1 MVTTVI
7 ITFVTMGAQ
16 VSRQSVGSHET
27 MIHAGTGAV
36 VKYFNVN
43 YYKDAASSGLTKQ
56 DFSQDPSKFTQP
68 VADVLTNPALMSPS
82 VEACGFSDRLKQI
95 TIGNSTI
102 TTQDAVNTIVAYG
115 EWPSYLSDLD
125 ATSVD
130 KPTHPE
136 TSSDRFYTL
145 RSVEWTGSSE
155 GWWWKLPDCLKDMG
169 IFGQNMFHHAMGRSG
184 YIIHTQCNATKFH
197 SGCLLVAVVPEHQ
210 LAYIGADARVSYEH
224 THPGEKGHV
233 IGSNSNRDNHQPDE
247 SAFFNCNGTLLGNL
261 TIFPHQLINLRTNNS
276 STIVVPYINCTP
288 MDSMLRHNNVSL
300 VIVPICPL
308 RPPNPGQQTLP
319 ITISIAPIKS
329 EFSGARQAIK
339 ATVQGLPVRMP
350 SGANQFMTTE
360 DEQSPNVFPG
370 FHPTKQTHIPGE
382 IKTIMDI
389 ARVDSFMPINNI
401 PNMINSGDIGAYNIP
416 ITGGHDDRR
425 IVVIPLDM
433 SNTLFSST
441 LLGEVLNYFS
451 NWSGSIKLTFFCVC
465 DSFSTGKFLIAYTP
479 PGAGIPET
487 RRDAMLGV
495 HVVWDLGLQSSCHLV
510 VPWISSHF
518 FRRTKKDDYTEG
530 GFITLW
536 HQTAFVSNGAT
547 GAIMV
552 TCSACS
558 DMSVRM
564 LRDTP
569 MMQQDENITQNPV
582 EEFVDH
588 TLQKVMAVPDTQA
601 SGPAHTNKPQTLGA
615 LEIGATAE
623 IGPETLIETRYVMND
638 NTNAEAAVENFL
650 GRSALWA
657 SFTLKKSF
665 KSWKINF
672 QEHAQIRKKFEL
684 FTYVRFD
691 LEITIVTNNRGL
703 MQVMF
708 VPPGIDAPTLKDGKE
723 WNTASNPS
731 VFFQP
736 HSGFPRFTIP
746 FTGLGSAYYM
756 FYDGYDGIDANN
768 VNYGISE
775 TNDMGTLCFRALDG
789 TEDSEIKIFAK
800 PKHTTAWIPRPP
812 RATQYL
818 HKFSTNYNKQKPD
831 SSGQVEPK
839 HFLQTRDDIKNLG
852 PSDMFVHTKEA
863 IYKCAHLT
871 KPNEQTILL
880 AISSDL
886 QVDSVDTPGPDN
898 IPTCDCTTG
907 TYYCKSR
914 DRYFPINLTHHSW
927 YIIQESDYYP
937 KHIQYD
943 ILIGEG
949 PCSPGDCGGKLL
961 CVHGTIGMVT
971 AGGENHVAFIDLRNY
986 SSLSEHQGITDYVTQ
1001 LGSAFG
1007 DGFTNSIRDTLVGAC
1022 DVSDKLT
1029 GKIIKWTIRL
1039 ISALSI
1045 IVRNSSDTPT
1055 VIATLALLGCS
1066 GSPWRYLKDKVCKW
1080 LGIDPPPSRQ
1090 GDSWLKKFTEFCN
1103 AARGLEWIG
1112 DKLSKFI
1119 DWLKGKILPTLRRKS
1134 DTLKECKKIPLYK
1147 EQVKAFATASEEA
1160 QDELLVKVS
1169 KLEKGLQDL
1178 APLYACEAKQVRE
1191 MSRELQRMMCYK
1203 KTHRTEP
1210 VCILLH
1216 GQPGCGKSLASKVIA
1231 RGLTNESNVYS
1242 LPPDPKYFD
1251 GYNQQEVVIMDDV
1264 GQNPDG
1270 RDLSLF
1276 CQMVSSTEFITP
1288 MANLE
1293 DKGRAFTSDY
1303 VIASTNM
1310 SILTPPTVS
1319 TPEAIDRRFF
1329 LDCDVKIMPAYNTN
1343 NLLNVAKALLPCTD
1357 CPKPEFYKQC
1367 CPLTCGKAL
1376 ILQNKRTKASYSINT
1391 VVQQLRQEK
1400 KNRKCVEHNLT
1411 AIFQGLGDDTTPG
1424 FIVDLLS
1431 ASKDPK
1437 VIEFCEKE
1445 GWIKQSKHS
1454 KIERDFNYVQYC
1466 LNCVGSIIL
1475 ILGTVYALYKL
1486 MCIAQGPYTGLP
1498 QPKPRKP
1505 ELRKA
1510 VVQGPEHEFG
1520 MALIK
1525 RNCHIATTD
1534 RGDFNLLGIYDN
1546 CAVIPTHA
1554 QVEDTILI
1562 DGVETKVLKQTIV
1575 TDENDVDTEITILW
1589 LDRNEKFRDI
1599 RRFIPDYQRDWQ
1611 GMRLVTNVPKFPMFD
1626 AEVGDV
1632 IPYGDINLSGNP
1644 TTRLLKYDYPTKP
1657 GQCGGVILN
1666 TGNIVGIH
1674 VGGNGRVGYCA
1685 SLTKSYFASAQGEIV
1700 NKCKVQDVGLKPVN
1714 TPEHSKLYPSVF
1726 YDVFPGEKEPAVL
1739 TQKDP
1744 RLETDLK
1751 TAVLSK
1757 YKGNVQIEMNE
1768 NIQIAVEHYSAQLF
1782 MLDINPEPISLEQ
1795 AVYGMQNLE
1804 PLDLTTSAGFPYVT
1818 MGVKKRDILNRNTKD
1833 VTKLQHMIDTYGL
1846 DLPYI
1851 TYLKD
1856 ELRAPA
1862 KIKAGKTRAIEAAS
1876 MNDTANFRRVFGNL
1890 YAGFHANPGIL
1901 TGSAIGCDPDIFW
1914 SQLYASMEKHLLVFD
1929 YTNYDGSLHP
1939 VWFQALEQLLNNLG
1953 FPGELAY
1960 KLCNTTHIYKDE
1972 IYTVK
1977 GGMPSGISGTS
1988 IFNTIINN
1996 IIIRTL
2002 VLDTYKGIE
2011 LDKLK
2016 IVAYGDDV
2024 IASYPEELDPAQ
2036 IAVSGLKYGLTIT
2049 PADKSDQFVKVNW
2062 DNATFLKRGFRVDK
2076 RYNFLIHPV
2085 FPEKEIFESIRW
2097 TRDPKNT
2104 QDHVYSLCLLM
2115 WHNGEE
2121 PYKEFIDKIRRT
2133 EVGRRLYLPPY
2144 NLLERSWIDKFI

>member
-1 MVTTVI
+1 MPMVTIVQY
-7 ITFVTMGAQ
+7 TFVTMGAQ
-16 VSRQSVGSHET
+16 VSKQSVGAHET
-27 MIHAGTGAV
+27 TVHAGSGAV
-36 VKYFNVN
+36 VKYFNIN

-68 VADVLTNPALMSPS
+68 VADLLTNPALMSPS
-82 VEACGFSDRLKQI
+82 VEACGYSDRLKQI
-95 TIGNSTI
+95 TIGSSTI

-145 RSVEWTGSSE
+145 ESVTWNGSSQ

-169 IFGQNMFHHAMGRSG
+169 IFGQNMYHHAMGRSG

-210 LAYIGADARVSYEH
+210 LAYIGGSNAQVSYEH
-224 THPGEKGHV
+224 THPGERGHE
-233 IGSNSNRDNHQPDE
+233 IGSNTNRDRNQPDE
-247 SAFFNCNGTLLGNL
+247 DPFFNCNGTLLGNL

-276 STIVVPYINCTP
+276 STIVVPYINCVP

-300 VIVPICPL
+300 VIIPICPL
-308 RPPNPGQQTLP
+308 RTSGNAPQTLP
-319 ITISIAPIKS
+319 VTISIAPDKS
-329 EFSGARQAIK
+329 EFSGARQSVEA
-339 ATVQGLPVRMP
+339 QGLPVRMP
-350 SGANQFMTTE
+350 SGSNQFMTTE
-360 DEQSPNVFPG
+360 DEQSPNILPS
-370 FHPTKQTHIPGE
+370 FHSTKQIHIPGQ
-382 IKTIMDI
+382 IKTIMDM

-401 PNMINSGDIGAYNIP
+401 PSQIQKVGIYNIQVSAAS
-416 ITGGHDDRR
+416 TGK
-425 IVVIPLDM
+425 ILTLPLDM
-433 SNTLFSST
+433 SHTVFATT

-451 NWSGSIKLTFFCVC
+451 NWSGSVKLTFFCVC
-465 DSFSTGKFLIAYTP
+465 NSFSTGKFLIAYTP

-487 RRDAMLGV
+487 RKDAMLGT
-495 HVVWDLGLQSSCHLV
+495 HVVWDLGLQSSCHLI

-518 FRRTKKDDYTEG
+518 YRRTKRDDYTDG
-530 GFITLW
+530 GYVTLW
-536 HQTAFVSNGAT
+536 LQTAFVSNDT
-547 GAIMV
+547 VGAIMV
-552 TCSACS
+552 TCSACP
-558 DMSVRM
+558 DMAVRM

-569 MMQQDENITQNPV
+569 MMKQEDDIVQNPV

-588 TLQKVMAVPDTQA
+588 ALKEVLVVPDTQA
-601 SGPAHTNKPQTLGA
+601 SGPIHTTKPQTLGA
-615 LEIGATAE
+615 LEIGATSNA
-623 IGPETLIETRYVMND
+623 GPETMIETRYVMND
-638 NTNAEAAVENFL
+638 NTNGEAAIENFL
-650 GRSALWA
+650 GRSALW
-657 SFTLKKSF
+657 SNLTLSSGF
-665 KSWKINF
+665 VEWKINF
-672 QEHAQIRKKFEL
+672 QEHAQVRKKFEM

-691 LEITIVTNNRGL
+691 LEITVVTNNTGL
-703 MQVMF
+703 MQIMY
-708 VPPGIDAPTLKDGKE
+708 VPPGITAPARIDSRE
-723 WNTASNPS
+723 WDSASNPS
-731 VFFQP
+731 VFYQP
-736 HSGFPRFTIP
+736 NSGFPRFTIP

-756 FYDGYDGIDANN
+756 FYDGYDGTSSSNTR
-768 VNYGISE
+768 YGISQ
-775 TNDMGTLCFRALDG
+775 TNDMGTLCIRALDD
-789 TEDSEIKIFAK
+789 TKRNDVKIFAK
-800 PKHTTAWIPRPP
+800 PKHTSAWIPRPP

-818 HKFSTNYNKQKPD
+818 HKFSTNYNKIK
-831 SSGQVEPK
+831 VEATKELEQK
-839 HFLQTRDDIKNLG
+839 HFLKPRQDIRNVG
-852 PSDMFVHTKEA
+852 PSDMYVHTKEA

-871 KPNEQTILL
+871 NPNENTILL

-886 QVDSVDTPGPDN
+886 QVDSTNNPGPDH
-898 IPTCDCTTG
+898 IPTCNCTNG

-914 DRYFPINLTHHSW
+914 DRYYPVEFVQHNW
-927 YIIQESDYYP
+927 YEIQESDYYP
-937 KHIQYD
+937 KHIQYN
-943 ILIGEG
+943 ILIGKG

-961 CVHGTIGMVT
+961 CVHGTIGMIT
-971 AGGENHVAFIDLRNY
+971 AGGDEHVAFIDLRNY
-986 SSLSEHQGITDYVTQ
+986 ASLGEHQGISDYVTN

-1007 DGFTNSIRDTLVGAC
+1007 EGFTNSIKQTLTSAC

-1029 GKIIKWTIRL
+1029 GKVIKWTIRL
-1039 ISALSI
+1039 ISALAI
-1045 IVRNSSDTPT
+1045 MVRNSSDPAT

-1080 LGIDPPPSRQ
+1080 LGIDPPPSKQ

-1134 DTLKECKKIPLYK
+1134 DTLKECKKIPLYR
-1147 EQVKAFATASEEA
+1147 EQVKAFGAASEEA
-1160 QDELLVKVS
+1160 QNELIININ
-1169 KLEKGLQDL
+1169 KLEKGLQEL
-1178 APLYACEAKQVRE
+1178 APLYASEAKQVRE

-1231 RGLTNESNVYS
+1231 RGLSSESNVYS

-1270 RDLSLF
+1270 KDLSLF

-1310 SILTPPTVS
+1310 TVLTPPTVS
-1319 TPEAIDRRFF
+1319 SPEAIDRRFF
-1329 LDCDVKIMPAYNTN
+1329 LDCDVKIMPAFNTN
-1343 NLLNVAKALLPCTD
+1343 SLLNVAKALLPCTD
-1357 CPKPEFYKQC
+1357 CPKPEHYKQC
-1367 CPLTCGKAL
+1367 CPLICGKAL

-1400 KNRKCVEHNLT
+1400 KNRKCVEHNLS

-1424 FIVDLLS
+1424 FIIDLLS

-1454 KIERDFNYVQYC
+1454 KLEREFNYVQYC
-1466 LNCVGSIIL
+1466 LNCVGSIVL
-1475 ILGTVYALYKL
+1475 ILGTVYALYRL

-1498 QPKPRKP
+1498 QPKTTKP
-1505 ELRKA
+1505 ELRRA
-1510 VVQGPEHEFG
+1510 VAQGPDHEFG
-1520 MALIK
+1520 MALLK
-1525 RNCHIATTD
+1525 RNCHVAVTA
-1534 RGDFNLLGIYDN
+1534 RGEFNLLGIHDN

-1554 QVEDTILI
+1554 QPDNTILI
-1562 DGVETKVLKQTIV
+1562 DGVETKIIKQEVI
-1575 TDENDVDTEITILW
+1575 TDENDVDTEITIMW

-1599 RRFIPDYQRDWQ
+1599 RRFIPDYQRDWRN
-1611 GMRLVTNVPKFPMFD
+1611 MRLLTNVSKFPMLD
-1626 AEVGDV
+1626 VEVGDV
-1632 IPYGDINLSGNP
+1632 VPYGDINLSGNP
-1644 TTRLLKYDYPTKP
+1644 TTRLLKYNYPTKP

-1685 SLTKSYFASAQGEIV
+1685 SLTRSYFASAQGEIV
-1700 NKCKVQDVGLKPVN
+1700 NRCSVKDVGLCSIN
-1714 TPEHSKLYPSVF
+1714 TPEKTKLHRSVF

-1744 RLETDLK
+1744 RLEVNLK
-1751 TAVLSK
+1751 DAVMSK
-1757 YKGNVQIEMNE
+1757 YKGNTKIEMNE
-1768 NIQIAVEHYSAQLF
+1768 NIYIAVEHYAAQLY
-1782 MLDINPEPISLEQ
+1782 MLDINPEPITLEQ
-1795 AVYGMQNLE
+1795 AVYGMKNLE

-1833 VTKLQHMIDTYGL
+1833 VKKLQSMIDTYGL

-1856 ELRAPA
+1856 ELRSPQ
-1862 KIKAGKTRAIEAAS
+1862 KIKVGKTRAIEAAS
-1876 MNDTANFRRVFGNL
+1876 LNDTANFRMLFGNL
-1890 YAGFHANPGIL
+1890 YSTFHANPGTL
-1901 TGSAIGCDPDIFW
+1901 TGSAIGCDPDLFW
-1914 SQLYASMEKHLLVFD
+1914 SQLYASMENNLLVFD
-1929 YTNYDGSLHP
+1929 YTNYDGSLNP

-1960 KLCNTTHIYKDE
+1960 KLCNTTHIYRDE
-1972 IYTVK
+1972 IYSVK

-2002 VLDTYKGIE
+2002 VLDTYKGID

-2024 IASYPEELDPAQ
+2024 IASYPEELDPAE
-2036 IAVSGLKYGLTIT
+2036 ISKSGVKYGLTIT
-2049 PADKSDQFVKVNW
+2049 PADKSEKFEKVTW
-2062 DNATFLKRGFRVDK
+2062 ENATFLKRGFKPDD
-2076 RYNFLIHPV
+2076 RYPFLIHPT
-2085 FPEKEIFESIRW
+2085 FPEQEIFESIRW
-2097 TRDPKNT
+2097 TKDPKNT

-2115 WHNGEE
+2115 WHNGEKT
-2121 PYKEFIDKIRRT
+2121 YRHFVDKIRTT

-2144 NLLERSWIDKFI
+2144 CLLERAWIDKFI